1 MAIKTAPPKPR
12 VLFVCLDNAVRSQMA
27 EALARHSAS
36 DVATYASAGLTPL
49 GAIAPLTH
57 RVLAERAVDS
67 AGHYS
72 KSLEQALHTKAN
84 IVINMSGEPRGS
96 HFRECK
102 AEIEDWRVDDPYGM
116 EIEDYRRACDA
127 IEVRLAEFTAR
138 MRARTAAAHARPG
151 GRKEAGTRN
160 VKN

>member
-1 MAIKTAPPKPR
+1 MAIRTAASKPR
-12 VLFVCLDNAVRSQMA
+12 VLFVCLGNAVRSQMA
-27 EALARHSAS
+27 EALARHSAG

-57 RVLAERAVDS
+57 RVLAERGVSSD
-67 AGHYS
+67 GHYS
-72 KSLEQALHTKAN
+72 KSLEQASHTRAN

-96 HFRECK
+96 RFRECK

-116 EIEDYRRACDA
+116 EIEEYRRACDA

-138 MRARTAAAHARPG
+138 MRARTAAAHGRAG

-160 VKN
+160 VKK